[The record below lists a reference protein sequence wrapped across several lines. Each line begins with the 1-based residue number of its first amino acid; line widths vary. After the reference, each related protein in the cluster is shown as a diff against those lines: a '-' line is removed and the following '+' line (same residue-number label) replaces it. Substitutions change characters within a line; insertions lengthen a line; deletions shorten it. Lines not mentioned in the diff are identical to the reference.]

1 MCRLELL
8 QIDFYN
14 IKDLGISFKNC
25 LSKFVF
31 KSVYAELLK
40 QFNTSLG
47 IRNLRQLN
55 QVVTSVKGV
64 YTEPFFKFTF
74 L

>member
-14 IKDLGISFKNC
+14 TKDLRISFKNC

-31 KSVYAELLK
+31 KSVSAELLK

-47 IRNLRQLN
+47 IRNLRQPN
-55 QVVTSVKGV
+55 QAVTSVKGV
-64 YTEPFFKFTF
+64 YTEPFLNFE
-74 L
+74 

>member
-14 IKDLGISFKNC
+14 IKDLRISFKNF

-31 KSVYAELLK
+31 KSVSAELLK

-47 IRNLRQLN
+47 IRYLRQLN
-55 QVVTSVKGV
+55 QAVTSVKGV

>member
-14 IKDLGISFKNC
+14 IKDLRISFKDF
-25 LSKFVF
+25 LSKFVS
-31 KSVYAELLK
+31 KSLYAELLK

-47 IRNLRQLN
+47 IRILRQLN
-55 QVVTSVKGV
+55 QAVTSVKGV
-64 YTEPFFKFTF
+64 YTEPFLNFE
-74 L
+74 